1 MLASW
6 RRPSRRRVCVAG
18 LALALATLP
27 FPLSAS
33 VVVPAT
39 LDELAGEADL
49 IVHAR
54 VARVDTRQAP
64 RTLRV
69 ERVVSLEV
77 LRPLK
82 GSPDGTVVIVLPG
95 GTFGRYRTIVHGV
108 PEVAE
113 GEEAVLFLRASAS
126 GSPQLVG
133 LSQGFLRIR
142 IDPATGQRTVIAP
155 VAAGTDGP
163 VVRGANDRGPQP
175 LARIESRI
183 AGVVL
188 AQVRGR
194 R

>member
-1 MLASW
+1 M
-6 RRPSRRRVCVAG
+6 
-18 LALALATLP
+18 
-27 FPLSAS
+27 
-33 VVVPAT
+33 
-39 LDELAGEADL
+39 
-49 IVHAR
+49 
-54 VARVDTRQAP
+54 
-64 RTLRV
+64 
-69 ERVVSLEV
+69 
-77 LRPLK
+77 
-82 GSPDGTVVIVLPG
+82 
-95 GTFGRYRTIVHGV
+95 
-108 PEVAE
+108 
-113 GEEAVLFLRASAS
+113 LFLRASAS